1 MLAIA
6 RRNQVPAI
14 PPHAFV
20 IARSLRVPGLG
31 LLVLPAAPAPAWL
44 ATIALHTAL
53 ALRLHR
59 PGQLP
64 LPLPAT
70 LEELAHG
77 DEPPV
82 RALLLDADPGGPLLA
97 GTWLALEIIQPEQL
111 L

>member
-1 MLAIA
+1 M
-6 RRNQVPAI
+6 PT

-44 ATIALHTAL
+44 TTLALHTAL

-59 PGQLP
+59 PGQPP

-70 LEELAHG
+70 LEEVAYG
-77 DEPPV
+77 NEPPV
-82 RALLLDADPGGPLLA
+82 RALLLDADPAGPLPA
-97 GTWLALEIIQPEQL
+97 GAWLALEIIQPQQL

>member
-1 MLAIA
+1 MLAVA
-6 RRNQVPAI
+6 RRIPVPA
-14 PPHAFV
+14 PSHAFV

-44 ATIALHTAL
+44 ATMALHTAL

-59 PGQLP
+59 PGQPP

-70 LEELAHG
+70 LEELTRG
-77 DEPPV
+77 DEPPA
-82 RALLLDADPGGPLLA
+82 RALLLDADPGGALPA
-97 GTWLALEIIQPEQL
+97 GAWLALEIIQPEQL